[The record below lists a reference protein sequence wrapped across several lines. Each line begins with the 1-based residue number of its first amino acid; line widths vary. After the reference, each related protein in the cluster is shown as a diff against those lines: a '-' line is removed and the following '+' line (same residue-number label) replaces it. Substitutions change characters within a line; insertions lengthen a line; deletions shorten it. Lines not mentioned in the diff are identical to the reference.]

1 MRKTRFFS
9 GNFRKSSYR
18 SMGSKRDNKGLFSM
32 LYHGL
37 MSALFLLGGLTL
49 VGVGIYAEVTHS
61 GKFDLDWT
69 SSFWSAVTNFG
80 IAAIVVGATLAVI
93 GAVGFVAFHSGFCGK
108 FFKLIYFILLVAVF
122 LVLLFMA
129 IVTLML
135 ANGDNVSTLKS
146 TLCDS
151 WKNTEQ
157 NHPSSVVAIEDRYHC
172 CGFDKACTNSVT
184 SGCNYT
190 IDCYQAITSKYHKW
204 YLPVGVTSIV
214 LGGLALID
222 ILVIC
227 CV

>member
-1 MRKTRFFS
+1 MRKSGFFK
-9 GNFRKSSYR
+9 GNFGRRSYR
-18 SMGSKRDNKGLFSM
+18 SMGSKRDHKGTFTM
-32 LYHGL
+32 VYHGI

-69 SSFWSAVTNFG
+69 SSFWSAITNFG
-80 IAAIVVGATLAVI
+80 IAGIIVGASLAVI
-93 GAVGFVAFHSGFCGK
+93 GVVGFIAFNAGFCGK
-108 FFKLIYFILLVAVF
+108 FFRLVYFILLVAVF
-122 LVLLFMA
+122 LVLMFTA

-135 ANGDNVSTLKS
+135 ANGDNVSTLK
-146 TLCDS
+146 TALCDS

-157 NHPSSVVAIEDRYHC
+157 NHPSSVVSIEDRYHC
-172 CGFDKACTNSVT
+172 CGFDKACTDSVT

-190 IDCYQAITSKYHKW
+190 QDCYQAITIQYHKW
-204 YLPVGVTSIV
+204 YLPVGVTSVV

-227 CV
+227 CL